1 MEIVAKLLSVGGW
14 GWENKE
20 FVTFCSILAVM
31 IRQLFHIKD
40 GNAERKN
47 QHTFFTGKFAL
58 TDYKI
63 DEIKTDTK
71 ETVQKADLAI
81 DTAREAKDTADKA
94 EEKAE
99 KAVECVE
106 KIETNVNTVKQTV
119 ENIREDWVE
128 FIENKHKDS
137 LTKEH

>member
-1 MEIVAKLLSVGGW
+1 MEIIAKLLSVGGW

-20 FVTFCSILAVM
+20 FVTFCSILVVM

-63 DEIKTDTK
+63 DEIKTGTK
-71 ETVQKADLAI
+71 ETIKKAERAVE
-81 DTAREAKDTADKA
+81 TSREAKDTAEKA
-94 EEKAE
+94 EEKAD
-99 KAVECVE
+99 KAFECVVE
-106 KIETNVNTVKQTV
+106 INSNVNMIQKTVD
-119 ENIREDWVE
+119 NIREDYKK
-128 FIENKHKDS
+128 FIENKHKES
-137 LTKEH
+137 LTREH